1 MKVEPIFDE
10 PNDAGLSESD
20 LDNPALG
27 ADVDAYYADLD
38 QTLNSS
44 NSSNSYLDSLSES
57 TGSYEINEKRVIERR
72 NEPFDR
78 PE

>member
-27 ADVDAYYADLD
+27 ADVDAYY
-38 QTLNSS
+38 TRSRSSFNS
-44 NSSNSYLDSLSES
+44 
-57 TGSYEINEKRVIERR
+57 
-72 NEPFDR
+72 
-78 PE
+78 